1 MPREASFA
9 GERSAMRDTLNRPL
23 AHRVVVGQARLFAVV
38 AAILVLSAWSFSY
51 WQGWAFLINLA
62 TCTAALTAYCAY
74 RDPALLERRMRA
86 GPTAERD
93 PAQKIIQTVNAAA
106 VTGLV
111 IVPGLDHRWG
121 WSHVPVALVV
131 AGHLMMV
138 GGFLG
143 WLLVFRE
150 NSFAAST
157 IEVAAGQRVIDTG
170 PYALVRHPMYSVS
183 LPLFVGVPLALGSY
197 WALLLSLV
205 VMAGIVARLLYE
217 ERYLDA
223 NLPGYTAYRLRVRW
237 RLAPGIW

>member
-1 MPREASFA
+1 MKQRPSPPSESLARRVLV
-9 GERSAMRDTLNRPL
+9 GE
-23 AHRVVVGQARLFAVV
+23 ARLFAIM

-51 WQGWAFLINLA
+51 WEGWAFLINFA
-62 TCTAALTAYCAY
+62 ICTAALTAYCAY

-86 GPTAERD
+86 GPTAERE
-93 PAQKIIQTVNAAA
+93 PAQKVIQTVNAVA

-111 IVPGLDHRWG
+111 VVPGLDHRWG
-121 WSHVPVALVV
+121 WSHVPIALNV

-138 GGFLG
+138 ASFFG

-157 IEVAAGQRVIDTG
+157 VEVAAGQHVIGTG
-170 PYALVRHPMYSVS
+170 PYAVLRHPMYSFS

-205 VMAGIVARLLYE
+205 LMAGIVARLLHE

-223 NLPGYTAYRLRVRW
+223 HLPGYTAYRSRVRW
-237 RLAPGIW
+237 RLIPGVW